1 MSPTSP
7 GPFWDLSPIGQ
18 LSIKLIKEK
27 GQERRITDTI
37 AVNASVTYAS
47 ACTPGSVEL
56 ILKWVLL
63 QVNRECLQL
72 TPAVPAP
79 ACIRI
84 YLKEVHT
91 HKKNTAFKKSSVER
105 KPIRKALASKQRL
118 SSVHP
123 LNNLVEEQQKEVMHG
138 LK

>member
-1 MSPTSP
+1 MSPASL
-7 GPFWDLSPIGQ
+7 GPLWVLPPIEQ

-27 GQERRITDTI
+27 GQGRRITDII
-37 AVNASVTYAS
+37 AVNTAVTEAQ
-47 ACTPGSVEL
+47 ACTLRSLEL
-56 ILKWVLL
+56 ILKLVLL
-63 QVNRECLQL
+63 QVSRECLQL
-72 TPAVPAP
+72 TPAVHAP

-91 HKKNTAFKKSSVER
+91 HKNTAFKKSSVER
-105 KPIRKALASKQRL
+105 KPIRKALESKQRL

-123 LNNLVEEQQKEVMHG
+123 LNNSVEEQQREVIHG